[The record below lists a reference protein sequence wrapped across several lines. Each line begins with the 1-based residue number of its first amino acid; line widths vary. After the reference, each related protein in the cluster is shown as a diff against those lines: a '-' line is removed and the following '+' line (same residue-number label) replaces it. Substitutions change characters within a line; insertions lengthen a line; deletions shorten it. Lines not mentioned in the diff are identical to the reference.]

1 MTNSTH
7 SETSRALRSHGVIT
21 VARHFL
27 KIDEPWAK
35 EKIPDYL
42 GQVDHSLAIDDKHT
56 YEAMLEEEERSLN
69 LLMRRMGVCNRSLA
83 VVLQGRDGAGKTG
96 ATMRIAEALG
106 YDYKIFASVPISAPT
121 VEELNH
127 GFLWRFTKNE
137 RWPAS
142 GQLRVFDRSWAERLL
157 VERAMK
163 ITPEEDIRESYGIIR
178 MFEKL
183 WTMQGITV
191 VKLWLDI
198 TKDEQKERFKQ
209 RKKDKPWKIS
219 DSDAVARKHWD
230 DYTPAANEMFHR
242 TGTDF
247 APWHIISSE
256 DKRYSRITVL
266 RVINAALREAL
277 GPEKDGKKD

>member
-1 MTNSTH
+1 MAH
-7 SETSRALRSHGVIT
+7 SAISKMPLSLTKQGVIT
-21 VARHFL
+21 VARSIPL
-27 KIDEPWAK
+27 DEPFRK
-35 EKIPDYL
+35 ENIPEYIDAI
-42 GQVDHSLAIDDKHT
+42 DHSLAMDDKRE
-56 YEAMLEEEERSLN
+56 YEAALKEEEQNLN
-69 LLMRRMGVCNRSLA
+69 LLVRRMAARNQSLA

-106 YDYKIFASVPISAPT
+106 YDYKIFASVPISAPS
-121 VEELNH
+121 VEELSH

-163 ITPEEDIRESYGIIR
+163 ITPMDKINESYGTIR
-178 MFEKL
+178 LFEKL
-183 WTMQGITV
+183 WTLQGVTI
-191 VKLWLDI
+191 VKIWLDI
-198 TKDEQKERFKQ
+198 TKEEQKKRFKQ

-219 DSDAVARKHWD
+219 DSDAVARKHWN

-266 RVINAALREAL
+266 RVINAALRKAL
-277 GPEKDGKKD
+277 GPDKDE

>member
-7 SETSRALRSHGVIT
+7 GTAHASLTKQGVIT
-21 VARHFL
+21 VARSIPL
-27 KIDEPWAK
+27 DEPWQREA
-35 EKIPDYL
+35 IPEYL
-42 GQVDHSLAIDDKHT
+42 DAVDHSLALTDKKA
-56 YEAMLEEEERSLN
+56 YEAALQEEEKVLN
-69 LLMRRMGVCNRSLA
+69 LLVRRMAAQKKSLA
-83 VVLQGRDGAGKTG
+83 LVLQGRDGAGKTG

-121 VEELNH
+121 VEELEH
-127 GFLWRFTKNE
+127 GYLWRFTKNE
-137 RWPAS
+137 RWPAF

-163 ITPEEDIRESYGIIR
+163 ITPTEDIRNSYAEIR
-178 MFEKL
+178 TFEKL
-183 WTMQGITV
+183 WNAQGVII
-191 VKLWLDI
+191 VKVWLDI
-198 TKDEQKERFKQ
+198 TKDEQKKRFKQ

-247 APWHIISSE
+247 APWHVISSE
-256 DKRYSRITVL
+256 DKRYSRVTVL
-266 RVINAALREAL
+266 RVVNAALRKAL
-277 GPEKDGKKD
+277 GPEK

>member
-1 MTNSTH
+1 MAIPATLKAP
-7 SETSRALRSHGVIT
+7 TSLTKQGVIT
-21 VARHFL
+21 VARSIPL
-27 KIDEPWAK
+27 DEPFHQ
-35 EKIPDYL
+35 EDIPEYIDAI
-42 GQVDHSLAIDDKHT
+42 DHSLAMDDKRE
-56 YEAMLEEEERSLN
+56 YKAALKEEEQTLN
-69 LLMRRMGVCNRSLA
+69 LLVRRMAARGQSLA

-106 YDYKIFASVPISAPT
+106 YDYKIFASVPISAPS

-137 RWPAS
+137 RWPAF

-163 ITPEEDIRESYGIIR
+163 ITPMDKINESYGTIR
-178 MFEKL
+178 LFEKL
-183 WTMQGITV
+183 WTLQGVTI
-191 VKLWLDI
+191 VKIWLDI
-198 TKDEQKERFKQ
+198 TKDEQKKRFKK

-219 DSDAVARKHWD
+219 DSDAVARKHWN

-247 APWHIISSE
+247 APWHIVSSE

-266 RVINAALREAL
+266 RVINAALRKAL
-277 GPEKDGKKD
+277 GPEKDE

>member
-1 MTNSTH
+1 MAH
-7 SETSRALRSHGVIT
+7 SATSKTPLSLTKQGVIT
-21 VARHFL
+21 VARSIPL
-27 KIDEPWAK
+27 DEPFHQ
-35 EKIPDYL
+35 EDIPEYIDA
-42 GQVDHSLAIDDKHT
+42 VDHSLAMDDKHE
-56 YEAMLEEEERSLN
+56 YKAALKEEEATLN
-69 LLMRRMGVCNRSLA
+69 LLVRRMAARGQSLA

-106 YDYKIFASVPISAPT
+106 YDYKLFASVPISAPT
-121 VEELNH
+121 VEELSH
-127 GFLWRFTKNE
+127 GYLWRFTKNE
-137 RWPAS
+137 RWPAF

-163 ITPEEDIRESYGIIR
+163 ITPMDKINESYGTIR
-178 MFEKL
+178 LFEKL
-183 WTMQGITV
+183 WTQQGVNI
-191 VKLWLDI
+191 VKIWLDI
-198 TKDEQKERFKQ
+198 TKDEQKKRFKQ

-219 DSDAVARKHWD
+219 DSDAVARKHWN

-266 RVINAALREAL
+266 RVVNAALRKAL
-277 GPEKDGKKD
+277 GPDKDE

>member
-1 MTNSTH
+1 MANTSHSSTPV
-7 SETSRALRSHGVIT
+7 SLTKQGVIT
-21 VARHFL
+21 VARSFTQ
-27 KIDEPWAK
+27 IDEPFRREA
-35 EKIPDYL
+35 IPEYIEA
-42 GQVDHSLAIDDKHT
+42 VDHSLALDDKKA
-56 YEAMLEEEERSLN
+56 YKVALKEEEQALN
-69 LLMRRMGVCNRSLA
+69 LLVRRLA
-83 VVLQGRDGAGKTG
+83 PANQSVVVVLQGRDGAGKTG

-137 RWPAS
+137 RWPAF

-163 ITPEEDIRESYGIIR
+163 ITPPEQIHDSYAIIR

-191 VKLWLDI
+191 VKIWLDI
-198 TKDEQKERFKQ
+198 SKDEQKKRFKA

-242 TGTDF
+242 TGSDY
-247 APWHIISSE
+247 APWHVISSE

-266 RVINAALREAL
+266 RVINQALRKAL
-277 GPEKDGKKD
+277 GPEKDKE

>member
-1 MTNSTH
+1 MANSIAHQSAFASLTKQ
-7 SETSRALRSHGVIT
+7 GVIT
-21 VARHFL
+21 VARTTAQV
-27 KIDEPWAK
+27 DEPYRKETIPEYLDAVDHTLSSPDK
-35 EKIPDYL
+35 KAYKVALKDEEKI
-42 GQVDHSLAIDDKHT
+42 
-56 YEAMLEEEERSLN
+56 LN
-69 LLMRRMGVCNRSLA
+69 LLVRRMAAQNQA
-83 VVLQGRDGAGKTG
+83 VVIVLQGRDGAGKTG

-137 RWPAS
+137 RWPAF

-163 ITPEEDIRESYGIIR
+163 ITPPEQINDSYATIR

-191 VKLWLDI
+191 VKIWLDI
-198 TKDEQKERFKQ
+198 TKDEQKKRFKA
-209 RKKDKPWKIS
+209 RKNDKPWKIS

-230 DYTPAANEMFHR
+230 DYTPAANELFHR
-242 TGTDF
+242 TGTDY
-247 APWHIISSE
+247 APWHLISSE

-266 RVINAALREAL
+266 RVVNQALRKAL
-277 GPEKDGKKD
+277 GPEKD

>member
-1 MTNSTH
+1 
-7 SETSRALRSHGVIT
+7 VIT
-21 VARHFL
+21 VARSIPL
-27 KIDEPWAK
+27 DEPFHQ
-35 EKIPDYL
+35 EDIPEYIDA
-42 GQVDHSLAIDDKHT
+42 VDHSLAMDDKHE
-56 YEAMLEEEERSLN
+56 YKAALKEEEATLN
-69 LLMRRMGVCNRSLA
+69 LLVRRMAARGQSLA

-106 YDYKIFASVPISAPT
+106 YDYKLFASVPISAPT
-121 VEELNH
+121 VEELSH
-127 GFLWRFTKNE
+127 GYLWRFTKNE
-137 RWPAS
+137 RWPAF

-163 ITPEEDIRESYGIIR
+163 ITPMDKINESYGTIR
-178 MFEKL
+178 LFEKL
-183 WTMQGITV
+183 WTQQGVNI
-191 VKLWLDI
+191 VKIWLDI
-198 TKDEQKERFKQ
+198 TKDEQKKRFKQ

-219 DSDAVARKHWD
+219 DSDAVARKHWN

-266 RVINAALREAL
+266 RVVNAALRKAL
-277 GPEKDGKKD
+277 GPDKDE

>member
-1 MTNSTH
+1 MSQATH
-7 SETSRALRSHGVIT
+7 SGSLRSLKGHGVIT
-21 VARHFL
+21 VARHFP

-35 EKIPDYL
+35 DDIPDYI
-42 GQVDHSLAIDDKHT
+42 GQVDHSLAIDDKKA
-56 YEAMLEEEERSLN
+56 YNAMLEEEERELN
-69 LLMRRMGVCNRSLA
+69 LLMRRMGAEGRALA

-106 YDYKIFASVPISAPT
+106 YDYKIFASVPISAPS

-163 ITPEEDIRESYGIIR
+163 ITPEEDIRESYGTIR

-183 WTMQGITV
+183 WTLQGITV

-198 TKDEQKERFKQ
+198 TKGEQKKRFKA

-266 RVINAALREAL
+266 RIINAAMRDAL
-277 GPEKDGKKD
+277 GPEKEEKKS